1 MKKIALTLVFLL
13 LASVVFAGTVDTVD
27 GYFWIKMSDSQK
39 ISTVFGYIISMATV
53 WDFCND
59 SYDKLLEQE
68 RSERNT
74 GLMEMLNMI
83 KEWSSYPVPVSEIV
97 EKLNRYY
104 SDSNNLKAPMYLA
117 VPYIYNKEW
126 W

>member
-1 MKKIALTLVFLL
+1 MKKVALVFVFLM
-13 LASVVFAGTVDTVD
+13 LASIAFAGTVESID

-39 ISTVFGYIISMATV
+39 TSTVFGYIIAMTTV

-59 SYDKLLEQE
+59 SYDILLEKE

-74 GLMEMLNMI
+74 GLMEMLNMM
-83 KEWSSYPVPVSEIV
+83 KEWSSYPVSVSEIV
-97 EKLNRYY
+97 SMLNRYY
-104 SDSNNLKAPMYLA
+104 SDSNNLQAPVFLA
-117 VPYIYNKEW
+117 IPYVYDKEW